1 MKAPLLNP
9 LLTGIASRFMQGLP
23 LAGAKI
29 APILSTALQSAHYY
43 IWDTSN
49 MTDIPTD
56 IRRAPSAPF
65 KRVKSK
71 LTDDNFFAK
80 DYGIEEPVDNAEIAL
95 YGSIFNADKSALERA
110 VRIVAVN
117 HEIRVRNMARAIS
130 QTASPS
136 VKWNASSATT
146 IIADVKAAKNAI
158 HASTGMDPN
167 IMVLPRDVFNAL
179 ETAPELLELMK
190 YTEGGTITLEQMRRL
205 FGVNEIVVTG
215 DLINSAS
222 EGQAASLGGIWSDE
236 VFLCYSNP
244 SQDIKALSFA
254 RTFNWT
260 AMSGSG
266 PKGISAFTYGEDPI
280 DSRIVRARQYT
291 DEKLTAAG
299 AGYYLSNVL
308 S

>member
-1 MKAPLLNP
+1 MKAPVLNP
-9 LLTGIASRFMQGLP
+9 VLTGIASRYMAALP
-23 LAGAKI
+23 LAGSRI
-29 APILSTALQSAHYY
+29 APILSTALQSAQYY
-43 IWDTSN
+43 IWETSN

-65 KRVKSK
+65 VRGKAK
-71 LTDDNFFAK
+71 LTNDNFFAQ
-80 DYGIEEPVDNAEIAL
+80 DYGFEEPVDNAEIAL
-95 YGSIFNADKSALERA
+95 YGSIFNAEKSALERA

-117 HEIRVRNMARAIS
+117 HELRVRAIARAVT

-136 VKWNASSATT
+136 TKWNASSGTT

-158 HASTGMDPN
+158 HGSTGIDPN
-167 IMVLPRDVFNAL
+167 VMVLPRDVFNAL

-205 FGVNEIVVTG
+205 FGVAEIVVAG
-215 DLINSAS
+215 DLINNAA
-222 EGQAASLGGIWSDE
+222 EGQTASLGGIWTDE
-236 VFLCYSNP
+236 AFLCYSDP
-244 SQDIKALSFA
+244 SQDIKALTFA

-260 AMSGSG
+260 AMAGSG
-266 PKGISAFTYGEDPI
+266 PKGISSYTYPEDQI

-291 DEKLTAAG
+291 DEKVIASGAA
-299 AGYYLSNVL
+299 YYLSNVL

>member
-1 MKAPLLNP
+1 MKAPVLNP
-9 LLTGIASRFMQGLP
+9 LLTGIASRYMATLP

-29 APILSTALQSAHYY
+29 APIMPTALQSAQYY
-43 IWDTSN
+43 IWETSN

-65 KRVKSK
+65 KRLKSK

-80 DYGIEEPVDNAEIAL
+80 DYGLEEPVDNSEIAL
-95 YGSIFNADKSALERA
+95 YGSVFSAEKSAMERA
-110 VRIVAVN
+110 VRVVAVN
-117 HEIRVRNMARAIS
+117 HELRVRNIARAVS

-136 VKWNASSATT
+136 TKWNAASGTT

-158 HASTGMDPN
+158 HASTGVDPN
-167 IMVLPRDVFNAL
+167 LMVIPRDVFNAL
-179 ETAPELLELMK
+179 EIAPELLERFK
-190 YTEGGTITLEQMRRL
+190 YTEGGNVTLQQMATL
-205 FGVNEIVVTG
+205 FGVNEIIVTG
-215 DLINSAS
+215 DQINNAA
-222 EGQAASLGGIWSDE
+222 EGQTASLGGIWTDE
-236 VFLCYSNP
+236 AFLCYSNP
-244 SQDIKALSFA
+244 AQDIKALTFC

-260 AMSGSG
+260 AMGGSG
-266 PKGISAFTYGEDPI
+266 PKGISTYTYAEDPI

-291 DEKLTAAG
+291 DEKVIAAG